1 MGAWWIRNG
10 HIVDM
15 GEDDTHGQLFL
26 EDPDFFG
33 FSNGIVNDICNRYE
47 IDDLWD
53 LKYDDDF
60 DNESHPAWDEM
71 MGIALAK
78 GAIRVRNFKN
88 ETWVTYDIH
97 CRKDLINAML
107 DYPEVFTGVLH
118 IGAINGYEGIIHG
131 GYGGDE
137 SYNSVEEALQSL
149 SENKIMKNKRI
160 KESEENFDSKDPD
173 LFDNIQ
179 DAIYSILTDYDNEVW
194 EKAGI
199 KRYFEEPTTHGVLV
213 RDQYGSKVFPIH
225 YGLNGPGKD
234 EDYFE
239 AMAKFIVD
247 LEDIL
252 KPTYPEVNVY
262 CVNVL
267 VDCADDVGTVV
278 FGVSV
283 GEDIDPKE
291 SMKWKESEGGIGKPN
306 DSDEEKTSKWNKGIY
321 KIDHYD
327 EQIDEW
333 EK

>member
-1 MGAWWIRNG
+1 MKLKEDYSVQLLDDLVANYAPIYNSDNHEKIWKKIMRDFRDEDLAND
-10 HIVDM
+10 VLAALED
-15 GEDDTHGQLFL
+15 GEDF
-26 EDPDFFG
+26 E
-33 FSNGIVNDICNRYE
+33 
-47 IDDLWD
+47 DDL
-53 LKYDDDF
+53 Y
-60 DNESHPAWDEM
+60 ESTSPK
-71 MGIALAK
+71 L
-78 GAIRVRNFKN
+78 
-88 ETWVTYDIH
+88 
-97 CRKDLINAML
+97 
-107 DYPEVFTGVLH
+107 
-118 IGAINGYEGIIHG
+118 
-131 GYGGDE
+131 
-137 SYNSVEEALQSL
+137 
-149 SENKIMKNKRI
+149 
-160 KESEENFDSKDPD
+160 KESFECKDD
-173 LFDNIQ
+173 KLFDNIQ
-179 DAIYSILTDYDNEVW
+179 NAIFSILTDYDNEVW

-252 KPTYPEVNVY
+252 KPTYPNVNVY

-278 FGVSV
+278 FGISV

-291 SMKWKESEGGIGKPN
+291 SMKWKESEGGVGKPQ

-327 EQIDEW
+327 PQIDEW

>member
-1 MGAWWIRNG
+1 MRKLKEGYSIQLLDDLVADYAPIYNSNNHEKIWKKIMRDFKDEDLAND
-10 HIVDM
+10 VLAALED
-15 GEDDTHGQLFL
+15 GEDF
-26 EDPDFFG
+26 ED
-33 FSNGIVNDICNRYE
+33 E
-47 IDDLWD
+47 DDLYEST
-53 LKYDDDF
+53 L
-60 DNESHPAWDEM
+60 NESENPGES
-71 MGIALAK
+71 
-78 GAIRVRNFKN
+78 F
-88 ETWVTYDIH
+88 E
-97 CRKDLINAML
+97 CKD
-107 DYPEVFTGVLH
+107 D
-118 IGAINGYEGIIHG
+118 
-131 GYGGDE
+131 
-137 SYNSVEEALQSL
+137 
-149 SENKIMKNKRI
+149 K
-160 KESEENFDSKDPD
+160 

-179 DAIYSILTDYDNEVW
+179 NAIFSILTNYDNEVW

-252 KPTYPEVNVY
+252 RPTYPNVNVY

-291 SMKWKESEGGIGKPN
+291 SMEWKESAGGVGKPQ
-306 DSDEEKTSKWNKGIY
+306 DSDEEKSSEWNKGIY
-321 KIDHYD
+321 EIDHYD
-327 EQIDEW
+327 PQIDEW
-333 EK
+333 E